1 MAAMEFIQTADKTG
15 SFSRLDITPPMYTM
29 AHRLLRIGRISIS
42 RSAVSNG
49 EPQSSLPVLHPKD
62 ALAAP
67 ADTLIPDW
75 GTA

>member
-1 MAAMEFIQTADKTG
+1 MANL
-15 SFSRLDITPPMYTM
+15 SPPF
-29 AHRLLRIGRISIS
+29 L
-42 RSAVSNG
+42 
-49 EPQSSLPVLHPKD
+49 LHPKD